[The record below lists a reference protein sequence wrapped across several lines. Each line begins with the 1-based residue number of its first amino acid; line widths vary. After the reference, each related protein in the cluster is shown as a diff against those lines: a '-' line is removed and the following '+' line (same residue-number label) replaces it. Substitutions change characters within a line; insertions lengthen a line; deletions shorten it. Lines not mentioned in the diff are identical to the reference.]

1 MRGSIRKRGS
11 TYSYWLDIG
20 PDPVTG
26 KRRQRT
32 KGGFRTKRECQ
43 AALNEAISALR
54 SGTLVQPSRRTVAS
68 FLVEEWLPAVRM
80 AGLRDS
86 TWASYRMNVE
96 KHLVPGL
103 GAIELQ
109 RLSPAQLNAFY
120 RELLTKGRRNAAGGL
135 APKTVY
141 YIHSILHRALR
152 DAVRWG
158 YVVRNV
164 ADVADPPKAKT
175 PEMQVWSPAQLRAF
189 LDHVRGDRLYA
200 AWLLAATTGMRR
212 GQILGCGGVTWTWTL
227 AGWRCGDRGFWWI
240 TRCRCRSRRRPR
252 GAARLPWT
260 R

>member
-1 MRGSIRKRGS
+1 MELTKSAVHDLAGHRLARVSGWLAALVAGVGHARLLELLGCRPRRRRDEGSIRKRGS
-11 TYSYWLDIG
+11 TYTYWLDIG

-109 RLSPAQLNAFY
+109 RLSPA
-120 RELLTKGRRNAAGGL
+120 
-135 APKTVY
+135 
-141 YIHSILHRALR
+141 
-152 DAVRWG
+152 
-158 YVVRNV
+158 
-164 ADVADPPKAKT
+164 
-175 PEMQVWSPAQLRAF
+175 
-189 LDHVRGDRLYA
+189 
-200 AWLLAATTGMRR
+200 
-212 GQILGCGGVTWTWTL
+212 
-227 AGWRCGDRGFWWI
+227 
-240 TRCRCRSRRRPR
+240 
-252 GAARLPWT
+252 
-260 R
+260 